1 MEIERKYLVSK
12 LPENLGNFK
21 SERISQSYLSY
32 EPEIRIRQKG
42 SSYYLTIKSEG
53 DAFRKEVELPL
64 TVSDYNVLK
73 AMCIDGSEVLKERY
87 FIELKDWLFE
97 LDIYDKEEFMTVE
110 VEFENEDAFNSFKGN
125 EPSWF
130 GKEITYDSNYKN
142 KNISKRNSLNI

>member
-1 MEIERKYLVSK
+1 MEIERKYLISK
-12 LPENLGNFK
+12 LPENLGSFK

-42 SSYYLTIKSEG
+42 SFYYLTIKSEG

-73 AMCIDGSEVLKERY
+73 AMSIDGSEVLKKRY

-125 EPSWF
+125 EPNWF
-130 GKEITYDSNYKN
+130 GKEITYDPSYKN